1 MKDSSA
7 RSFASEETN
16 EKREGGRTTLTS
28 AKEEGGEGREG
39 GGEDVTA
46 AELAAVVAVGIR
58 VCVALYK

>member
-28 AKEEGGEGREG
+28 AKEEGRG

-46 AELAAVVAVGIR
+46 AELAAVVAVGIC